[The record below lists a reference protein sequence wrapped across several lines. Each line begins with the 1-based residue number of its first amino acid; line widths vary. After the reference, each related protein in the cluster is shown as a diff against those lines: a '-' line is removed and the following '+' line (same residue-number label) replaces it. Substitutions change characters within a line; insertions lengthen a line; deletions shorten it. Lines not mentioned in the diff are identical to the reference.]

1 MMLSSSPTI
10 SPTST
15 TRVSGFRG
23 VQTVQSNRL
32 TIAVIFGGRSV
43 EHGVSVITAWQVLAA
58 IDRARYEILPLYLT
72 GAGGECFLISPD
84 FTVRDH
90 PGLPL
95 DATTFERSARHAG
108 RRILLAATGAGSLV
122 RELRSM
128 PFVGD
133 ALRPLRVDVALP
145 LIHGTHGEDGTI
157 QGLFELADVAYVGPG
172 VVGSAVCMD
181 KIATKAVLKGSGFPV
196 VESARVDRWEWR
208 EQRKETLDGLERLGM
223 PLFVKPA
230 NLGSSIAVSR
240 AEDRE
245 QLGFAVDVALHY
257 DRKCLVEKSVEGAW
271 DINCAVLGTR
281 PPLVSVCER
290 PLSSRDFLS
299 YEDKYLR
306 GGKQGGLSASS
317 RQIPAQIPEEVAKR
331 LQDLALQAF
340 RATDCGGVARVDFLV
355 QPETWT
361 VYVNEINTIPG
372 SLSFYLWEASGLP
385 GTDVL
390 DRLVA
395 SAQERQREKQLTIY
409 SAQDTLALIR

>member
-1 MMLSSSPTI
+1 
-10 SPTST
+10 
-15 TRVSGFRG
+15 
-23 VQTVQSNRL
+23 VQPVQGNRL
-32 TIAVIFGGRSV
+32 AIAVIFGGRSV
-43 EHGVSVITAWQVLAA
+43 EHGVSVITAWQVMAA
-58 IDRARYEILPLYLT
+58 MDRARYEILPLYVT
-72 GAGGECFLISPD
+72 GAGECFLISPD
-84 FTVRDH
+84 FAVRDH

-95 DATTFERSARHAG
+95 DPTTVERGARQAG

-122 RELRSM
+122 CELRAV

-133 ALRPLRVDVALP
+133 TLRPLKVDVALP

-181 KIATKAVLKGSGFPV
+181 KIATKAVLKGSGIPV
-196 VESARVDRWEWR
+196 VESASVARWEWQ
-208 EQRKETLDGLERLGM
+208 EQREETLDRLEALGL

-240 AEDRE
+240 ADDRE
-245 QLGFAVDVALHY
+245 QLGFAIDVALHY

-317 RQIPAQIPEEVAKR
+317 RQIPAEIPEEVVKR
-331 LQDLALQAF
+331 LQELALRAF
-340 RATDCGGVARVDFLV
+340 RATDCSGVARVDFLV
-355 QPETWT
+355 QPESWT
-361 VYVNEINTIPG
+361 IYLNEINTIPG
-372 SLSFYLWEASGLP
+372 SLSFYLWEASGLNA
-385 GTDVL
+385 GEVL
-390 DRLVA
+390 ERLVA
-395 SAQERQREKQLTIY
+395 SAQERHREKQLTIY
-409 SAQDTLALIR
+409 SAQETLALIK